1 MSMSLN
7 NMITIG
13 REEADHGF
21 VSNESGIVICG
32 ACLAGAH
39 SNAVAGGYGGIA
51 TAMRLSYERF
61 DPSAGDDWCSNCDKD
76 IPHRQSM
83 PHITVP
89 EANAEVREMI
99 AERER
104 NA

>member
-1 MSMSLN
+1 MSMSLS
-7 NMITIG
+7 NMGGIE
-13 REEADHGF
+13 RDEANHGF

-32 ACLAGAH
+32 ACLTDAYFK
-39 SNAVAGGYGGIA
+39 AVAGGYPAIA
-51 TAMRLSYERF
+51 KAIKVSYERF

-104 NA
+104 NV